1 MSPPADPSALEP
13 RKHGET
19 PGRRKIEL
27 KAIDEGE
34 PGPAWAAMAAAQ
46 WPLYRAWFL
55 SQGEAA
61 RPTYLAGLRALR
73 THMPEM
79 VPLYERVVALAG
91 GSDLVAR
98 FLSGYCPPPYIAGC
112 SQAVFRGRSPILVR
126 NYDYS
131 PELWDAVVLRTRWD
145 GRTVVGMSDCLWG
158 LLDGVN
164 DAGLAVSLAFGGRRA
179 TGDGF
184 GIPIIL
190 RYLLQTCE
198 RTAEAVALLCR
209 VPTHMSYN
217 ITVLD
222 AAGSHATVMV
232 APDRPPAVVKQAVV
246 TNHQQRVEWHQH
258 ALATGSVDRLRMLNM
273 HVRNPQET
281 EPRFVRRFLEPPVY
295 SDRHHAGIGT
305 LYTAVYRPALR
316 RVSYL
321 WPRQRWDTGVWGP
334 QDAGLTIDLE
344 PGA

>member
-1 MSPPADPSALEP
+1 M
-13 RKHGET
+13 
-19 PGRRKIEL
+19 PGRRTVKL
-27 KAIDEGE
+27 QAIDEAQL
-34 PGPAWAAMAAAQ
+34 GPKWAELVASQ

-55 SQGEAA
+55 SQGDVA

-73 THMPEM
+73 THMPEI
-79 VPLYERVVALAG
+79 VPIYEQAVALAG
-91 GSDLVAR
+91 GSDLFAR

-131 PELWDAVVLRTRWD
+131 PDLWEAVVLRTAWG
-145 GRTVVGMSDCLWG
+145 GRKVVGMSDCLWG

-164 DAGLAVSLAFGGRRA
+164 DAGLAVSLAFGGRKVH
-179 TGDGF
+179 GDGF
-184 GIPIIL
+184 GIPIIV

-198 RTAEAVALLCR
+198 STGEAVAALCR

-222 AAGSHATVMV
+222 AAGAHATVMV
-232 APDRPPAVVKQAVV
+232 APDRPPAVVRQAVV

-273 HVRNPQET
+273 HVRNPKET
-281 EPRFVRRFLEPPVY
+281 EQRFVRRFLEPPVY
-295 SDRHHAGIGT
+295 SDKHHAGMGT
-305 LYTAVYRPALR
+305 LYTAVYRPVLR

-321 WPRQRWDTGVWGP
+321 WPKQRWDTGIEGP
-334 QDAGLTIDLE
+334 QDEGLTIELA
-344 PGA
+344 PLG